1 MLAAGLRKYG
11 VTTPAAELYDAV
23 WKRIVVIEESIEVVH
38 ALRRSGYGVH
48 LGTNQEHRRGAHM
61 RTALGYDDLFDVSCY
76 SHELGVAKPDPQ
88 FFTQAA
94 DRISAPIDEILF
106 IDDRSRNVEGAR
118 AAACLPSNGTSRRG
132 TTYSAP
138 SSPVTESAE
147 LPSGAVVGDDMPARR
162 QLGPLGGVR
171 IDERV
176 GVVQVGE
183 DQPAVEPI
191 DRRPHRR

>member
-1 MLAAGLRKYG
+1 MLAGDGDYLPVLAAGLRKYG

-118 AAACLPSNGTSRRG
+118 AAG
-132 TTYSAP
+132 
-138 SSPVTESAE
+138 
-147 LPSGAVVGDDMPARR
+147 MPAEQWDFTQGYDVLRA
-162 QLGPLGGVR
+162 LLAGHGVS
-171 IDERV
+171 
-176 GVVQVGE
+176 
-183 DQPAVEPI
+183 
-191 DRRPHRR
+191 